1 MIIIAVSMIEEQ
13 PSSHTT
19 HHMTQKIW
27 NTSFLDLFSTCRQ
40 FYTHKHAN
48 SQENARMSP
57 GVPEGAIPKDVHVDL
72 KFCSH
77 SNATP

>member
-13 PSSHTT
+13 PSSSHDTKSIEYKFPGLVQW
-19 HHMTQKIW
+19 MPSISIQKK
-27 NTSFLDLFSTCRQ
+27 LHGCRPV
-40 FYTHKHAN
+40 F
-48 SQENARMSP
+48 R
-57 GVPEGAIPKDVHVDL
+57 EGAIPKDVHVDL